1 MAVQGTNSSKIASA
15 KASIKKTS
23 NFEFLKEHDSVFFQ
37 LTNNA
42 ERIFAIDPN
51 ACLMKLRQFG
61 EALAQDLA
69 TQVGLMRT
77 ERETQLDLLNKLR
90 SRLDLDRTVQDLFHL
105 LRTSGNHAN
114 HEFVTSYK
122 DAMDGIKVARELAIW
137 YHRSFGKK
145 GDAFKPGAFILP
157 EDPSANLRQ
166 LQTEISK
173 LKTQLEE
180 SSQSVDED
188 TDFLELI
195 KQEAQQAKELAA
207 QRDEDAKT
215 FEDLYYQQE
224 DELNTSKAAFDAKI
238 KALTEETERLKRE
251 KESLQG
257 IKENTRK
264 ASAKVEL
271 SEAETRV
278 LIDKQLQD
286 AGWLADTEALT
297 YKNGCRPEKGINKA
311 IAEWPTSAVEVGGK
325 AGRADYILFAGLIP
339 IAVVEAKKENQ
350 DVSAKIPQ
358 AQRYSLGF
366 KQQTQFIP
374 AWAEE
379 GRTIAWPQGGSNN
392 ESSHFQIPFVYSCNG
407 RPFVK
412 QYAEKSGTWIRDVR
426 HPGNIAKALPSFHS
440 PSGLL
445 DKLTRSKSEAEAK
458 LKQEGF
464 GYLGLREYQQKAIT
478 AVENALENNQPH
490 ALLAMATGT
499 GKTRTIIGLMYRFL
513 KTERFNRILFLV
525 DRTALGDQAFDSFTE
540 AKLEQNQ
547 SLTQIYNIADLG
559 DMRAEAETRVH
570 VATVQAMVKRVFDN
584 DNPIP
589 IDEYDCI
596 IVDEAHRGYALD
608 QEMGEGEM
616 QVRDSN
622 QFLSSY
628 RRVLDYFDAFK
639 VGLTATPAAHTSDI
653 FGLPVYT
660 YSYRE
665 AVADDWL
672 IDHEPP
678 LTYETQLNQNGI
690 KIAEGE
696 EVSVIDRATGQLD
709 LATLEDEVLFEVES
723 FNRNVITPDFNRV
736 IAEAFAQEFDPTG
749 DEKAMVFCV
758 NQEHAELFKN
768 TLEKAFKELWQE
780 EYNTNAVQIITG
792 KTDRVKD
799 AISRYKNERYPSVA
813 ITVDLLTTGIDVPP
827 ICHLLFLRRVKSRI
841 LYEQMIGRATRRCD
855 DIGKTA
861 FYIHDAVGLYKTLQE
876 VNTMKPLVKDPNITL
891 DQLLDEIQNPASFDA
906 PGSQEDTS
914 HAHDVLDQLS
924 QKVMRILR
932 KASNKAE
939 TEPEKNK
946 ALKVKLDEL
955 EELWGVEPAKLHK
968 HLHELGPQQ
977 AKQFLSQHSNLLN
990 QLEEVKAHIGSS
1002 NRPIFYEGE
1011 DELIEVKQ
1019 GYGVAEKPADFLDSF
1034 DEFVRHQMNSHAAL
1048 KVVCSKPKELTREQL
1063 KEIRLLLDSKGY
1075 SETKLNTAWRNQT
1088 NQEIAASIIG
1098 HIRRAALGEALIPF
1112 EQRVQHAME
1121 GIYQQQVWSKVQ
1133 KQWLD
1138 RLAKQLVHEVIV
1150 DSQFINNRFADKGGI
1165 TRFNKVLNNQL
1176 DDVLEELREHL
1187 WDAV

>member
-1 MAVQGTNSSKIASA
+1 MATA
-15 KASIKKTS
+15 KASINKTS

-145 GDAFKPGAFILP
+145 GDAFKPGAFVLP

-180 SSQSVDED
+180 SSQSVDEN
-188 TDFLELI
+188 TDLVKLI

-215 FEDLYYQQE
+215 FEELYYQQE
-224 DELNTSKAAFDAKI
+224 DELKNSQAAFDAKI

-251 KESLQG
+251 SESLQG

-286 AGWLADTEALT
+286 AGWQADTQELT

-311 IAEWPTSAVEVGGK
+311 IAEWPTSAVESGGK

-366 KQQTQFIP
+366 KQQPQFIP
-374 AWAEE
+374 AWESE
-379 GRTIAWPQGGSNN
+379 GRTIAWPQEDVST
-392 ESSHFQIPFVYSCNG
+392 ESSHYQIPFVYSCNG

-412 QYAEKSGTWIRDVR
+412 QYAEKSGTWMRDVR
-426 HPGNIAKALPSFHS
+426 HPSNTAKALASFHS
-440 PSGLL
+440 PEGLL
-445 DKLTRSKSEAEAK
+445 DKLSRSKTEAEVK

-464 GYLGLREYQQKAIT
+464 GYLGLRDYQQKAIT
-478 AVENALENNQPH
+478 AVENALENNKPN

-513 KTERFNRILFLV
+513 KAERFNRILFLV

-589 IDEYDCI
+589 VDEYDCI

-678 LTYETQLNQNGI
+678 LTYETQLNKNGI
-690 KIAEGE
+690 TIPKGE

-709 LATLEDEVLFEVES
+709 LATLEDEVLFQVES

-736 IAEAFAQEFDPTG
+736 IAEAFAQEFDPSG

-768 TLEKAFKELWQE
+768 ALEKAFKETWE
-780 EYNTNAVQIITG
+780 EQYNTNAVQIITG

-799 AISRYKNERYPSVA
+799 AISRYKNERHPSVA

-827 ICHLLFLRRVKSRI
+827 ICHLLFMRRVKSRI

-861 FYIHDAVGLYKTLQE
+861 FYIHDAVGLYETLQD
-876 VNTMKPLVKDPNITL
+876 VNTMKPLVKDPNITTE
-891 DQLLDEIQNPASFDA
+891 QLIDELQNPASFDA

-924 QKVMRILR
+924 QKVMRVLR
-932 KASNKAE
+932 KATNKAQQ
-939 TEPEKNK
+939 EPEKHK
-946 ALKVKLDEL
+946 ELTQKLDEL
-955 EELWGVEPAKLHK
+955 EQLWGVEPAKLHK
-968 HLHELGPQQ
+968 HLHEMGPQQ
-977 AKQFLSQHSNLLN
+977 AKQFLGQHKNLLN

-1002 NRPIFYEGE
+1002 NRPVFYEGK
-1011 DELIEVKQ
+1011 DELIDKTQ

-1034 DEFVRHQMNSHAAL
+1034 AAFVKNEMNSHAAL

-1063 KEIRLLLDSKGY
+1063 KEIRLLLDGAGY
-1075 SETKLNTAWRNQT
+1075 SETKINTAWRKQT
-1088 NQEIAASIIG
+1088 NQEIAASIVG
-1098 HIRRAALGEALIPF
+1098 HIRRAALGEALVPF

-1121 GIYQQQVWSKVQ
+1121 GIYQQQAWSKIQ

-1138 RLAKQLVHEVIV
+1138 RLAKQLVHEVVV
-1150 DSQFINNRFADKGGI
+1150 DSQFINNRFAEKGGI